1 MSFEMQLSSKQFSSF
16 ISLSRRSLTSVVA
29 AALCFCC
36 PLPLLP
42 PASALCCCC
51 PLPLLA
57 TAAAA
62 CHCSLSQARRRHVGA
77 PLPARRLRPAC
88 LLLVPAQQQQLLQAA
103 LPLFLL
109 PFSFL
114 PWLFFLSLS
123 LTPTHSFSVTYRRP
137 TPNCKQPPP
146 GGSPPPEPS
155 SSSPTS
161 PASILVGSGSAGTP
175 CASAAS
181 PSPSAEAASVRCLL
195 DPLPRPHPC
204 ACARAATHSS
214 ASRRPCAG
222 ASRGRRRRAGSGAR
236 RRSHGGGHGAELLH
250 PPCADEHGGAQVLG
264 NGDAPTGGWR
274 CRRRRRGAGTFRA
287 AELIDESSLPPSTFS
302 AAG

>member
-1 MSFEMQLSSKQFSSF
+1 ELPCPRVVSDPCASSSSLRSNNSSSRPPCHSSF
-16 ISLSRRSLTSVVA
+16 SLSPSSPGSSS
-29 AALCFCC
+29 C
-36 PLPLLP
+36 
-42 PASALCCCC
+42 
-51 PLPLLA
+51 
-57 TAAAA
+57 
-62 CHCSLSQARRRHVGA
+62 
-77 PLPARRLRPAC
+77 
-88 LLLVPAQQQQLLQAA
+88 
-103 LPLFLL
+103 
-109 PFSFL
+109 
-114 PWLFFLSLS
+114 LSLS
-123 LTPTHSFSVTYRRP
+123 HQLTLSLLPTGGRRR
-137 TPNCKQPPP
+137 TASSRRLEVLRQ
-146 GGSPPPEPS
+146 PEPS
-155 SSSPTS
+155 SSPPTS

-204 ACARAATHSS
+204 ACARAATPSS

-274 CRRRRRGAGTFRA
+274 CRRRRRGAGTFR
-287 AELIDESSLPPSTFS
+287 
-302 AAG
+302 